1 MSHST
6 VPVGTAAEAHAYLA
20 QGGPV
25 NLSSLHAFLSDTVL
39 LTGVGFEPPYVVP
52 EWGWAERASAA
63 QPTGDRSIGDRP
75 RARVGVLYYR
85 AHAASG
91 NAGFAHALADAIDAP
106 GEPVGLPNFSP
117 SLRTTPGK
125 RYAALGPPAPLVVTL
140 PTPR

>member
-63 QPTGDRSIGDRP
+63 QPTGDRSIEDRP

-85 AHAASG
+85 AHEASG
-91 NAGFAHALADAIDAP
+91 NAGFAHDLAAAIRS
-106 GEPVGLPNFSP
+106 EEHTSELQ
-117 SLRTTPGK
+117 SLTRNS
-125 RYAALGPPAPLVVTL
+125 
-140 PTPR
+140 